1 MSHTAAGDEQNISSL
16 AFTLD
21 RENALPLFEQI
32 CAALRQR
39 IVSGTLPEGGR
50 LPATRNLAIELGVAR
65 STVVCAYEQL
75 VAEGYISGRQGAGY
89 SVCAIGQVE
98 IQKAAP
104 RVFQPVEETSHVP
117 RPFSG
122 GEPDMRL
129 FPYRQWGRCVA
140 RICRV
145 SPEKLLEA
153 GSVLGNA
160 CLRRS
165 IASYVADWRGLS
177 AGPDQVIITAGAG
190 DALEL
195 CLRALTQPGDAV
207 ALEDPGYLPLRRIVE
222 RQGLLRSSVPVDDL
236 GACVPSDKAGAK
248 AVVLTP
254 SHQFPL
260 GGAMAPGRRLEFL
273 EWAGRSGG
281 WVIEDDYDSEFRYA
295 GRPIPAM
302 AGFDGLNRT
311 LYIGSFSKTF
321 SNRLRV
327 GYLVAPEA
335 LVPVLKNSLRR
346 TGARASAMPQQALSE
361 FIDSGEFY
369 RHLRRM
375 RRIYAERR
383 KHLLARLTAEFSA
396 FGHAP
401 DHGAGMQIVFHLKP
415 GIPDTQICTQAE
427 AAGLGLQP
435 LSGFAV
441 EACGL
446 NGLVLGCCH
455 MDEPE
460 IDRGLERL
468 AQILGQATA

>member
-1 MSHTAAGDEQNISSL
+1 MSNAAPRDEQNISSF
-16 AFTLD
+16 AFALD

-32 CAALRQR
+32 CAALRQK
-39 IVSGTLPEGGR
+39 IVAGALPEGRR
-50 LPATRNLAIELGVAR
+50 LPATRNLAVELGVAR
-65 STVVCAYEQL
+65 STVVTAYEQV
-75 VAEGYISGRQGAGY
+75 VAEGYISGRRGAGY
-89 SVCAIGQVE
+89 SVCAIAQT
-98 IQKAAP
+98 AP
-104 RVFQPVEETSHVP
+104 RVAEPLEETSHVP

-129 FPYRQWGRCVA
+129 FPHRQWGRCVA

-145 SPEKLLEA
+145 SPQALLEG

-160 CLRRS
+160 SLRRS

-177 AGPDQVIITAGAG
+177 VGPHQVIITAGAG
-190 DALEL
+190 DALDL
-195 CLRALTQPGDAV
+195 CLRTLAQPGDAV
-207 ALEDPGYLPLRRIVE
+207 GLEDPGYLPLRRIVE
-222 RQGLLRSSVPVDDL
+222 RQGLLGRFIPVDDL
-236 GACVPSDKAGAK
+236 GACVPSEGAGLK

-273 EWAGRSGG
+273 DWARRSEG

-321 SNRLRV
+321 SNRLRI

-335 LVPVLKNSLRR
+335 LLPALKDCLRR
-346 TGARASAMPQQALSE
+346 IGARASAMPQQALSE

-383 KHLLARLTAEFSA
+383 KHLLSRLAAEFSA

-415 GIPDTQICTQAE
+415 GIRDTEICGRAE

-441 EACGL
+441 ETSGL

-455 MDEPE
+455 MDMQEV
-460 IDRGLERL
+460 DQGLERL
-468 AQILGQATA
+468 AQVLGQDSG

>member
-1 MSHTAAGDEQNISSL
+1 MSKTAALDEQNISSL
-16 AFTLD
+16 AFALD
-21 RENALPLFEQI
+21 RENTLPLFEQI
-32 CAALRQR
+32 CVALRQK
-39 IVSGTLPEGGR
+39 IVAGALPEGLR
-50 LPATRNLAIELGVAR
+50 LPATRNLAVELGVAR
-65 STVVCAYEQL
+65 STVVSAYEQL
-75 VAEGYISGRQGAGY
+75 VAEGYISGRRGAGY
-89 SVCAIGQVE
+89 IVCAIGQVE
-98 IQKAAP
+98 MPQSAP
-104 RVFQPVEETSHVP
+104 KILHPIEETSHAP

-145 SPEKLLEA
+145 SPEALLEG

-160 CLRRS
+160 ALRRS
-165 IASYVADWRGLS
+165 IAAYVADWRGLS
-177 AGPDQVIITAGAG
+177 VGPHQVIITAGAG

-195 CLRALTQPGDAV
+195 CLRTLTQAGDAV
-207 ALEDPGYLPLRRIVE
+207 GLEDPGYRPLRRIVE
-222 RQGLLRSSVPVDDL
+222 RQGLVRRSVPVDDL
-236 GACVPSDKAGAK
+236 GACVPADDAGVK

-260 GGAMAPGRRLEFL
+260 GGALAPGRRLEFL
-273 EWAGRSGG
+273 EWARRTGG
-281 WVIEDDYDSEFRYA
+281 WVVEDDYDSEFRYA

-311 LYIGSFSKTF
+311 LYVGSFSKTF
-321 SNRLRV
+321 SNRLRI

-335 LVPVLKNSLRR
+335 LLPALKDGLRR

-369 RHLRRM
+369 RHLRRV

-383 KHLLARLTAEFSA
+383 RHLLSRLAAEFSD

-401 DHGAGMQIVFHLKP
+401 DHGAGMQIVFHLRP
-415 GIPDTQICTQAE
+415 GLRDAEICARAE
-427 AAGLGLQP
+427 TAGLGLQP
-435 LSGFAV
+435 LSDFAV
-441 EACGL
+441 ETGGL

-455 MDEPE
+455 MQEQE
-460 IDRGLERL
+460 IDLGLAHLSRILNERS
-468 AQILGQATA
+468 G